1 MTTAESPRISK
12 LWRVGW
18 DVSLFCLRL
27 VVVVDVVYVVFVV
40 DVVDVVVVFDV
51 VVAVF
56 VVVSHNE
63 LYMPKN

>member
-1 MTTAESPRISK
+1 MTTAKSPRISK

-40 DVVDVVVVFDV
+40 DVVVAVYVVVT
-51 VVAVF
+51 
-56 VVVSHNE
+56 HNE